1 MKPGRKTLVDPT
13 PLDVSDLP
21 AGRAASRI
29 AFIELVAHVTKGV
42 GARELM
48 KLRPFQKEIIRG
60 AYRRGVRTALVS
72 MPRAN
77 GKTGLAA
84 ALSLAELFLGDSP
97 EVLVV
102 ASDERQARITFN
114 LVKRMIEMNP
124 VLSDRVLIYQ
134 NRIEV
139 PSTGGVLIPLPADPN
154 ALHGWDP
161 SLLIVDE
168 LHTVTES
175 VWEAVTS
182 VTGKRPESLTLA
194 ISTPASSQDSI
205 MWKLVQHGRSGDDPA
220 FFIKEFAAPEGCAL
234 DDVEAWKIAN
244 PALACRRPFLS
255 KDGMEAARKTL
266 REPTFRQLR
275 LGQWVTSDDAWLPHG
290 AWDSIADSSR
300 VVDEGERIVMAF
312 DGSASGDSTVL
323 IGCTVKDPHLFVIG
337 MWENTG
343 DKRWRV
349 PRAEVGRAVDT
360 AFEKYDVVELA
371 CDPWGWRSEI
381 EAWADRHG
389 DKRVIHWDTSYRR
402 RMAPATDLLYQAVMQ
417 HEVSHD
423 GDSRLAAH
431 VAHTMAES
439 TSMGDVVKKD
449 RRNSPRKIDAAV
461 ASIAAYDRAVFHAK
475 KKPSRKVVTFA

>member
-21 AGRAASRI
+21 VGRAASRV
-29 AFIELVAHVTKGV
+29 AFIELFAHVTKGV

-205 MWKLVQHGRSGDDPA
+205 MWKLVQHGREGSDKS
-220 FFIKEFAAPEGCAL
+220 FYLKEFSAPEGCAL

-275 LGQWVTSDDAWLPHG
+275 LGQWVTSEDAWLPHG
-290 AWDSIADSSR
+290 AWDDIAAPER
-300 VVDEGERIVMAF
+300 VLGKRERIVMAF

-323 IGCTVKDPHLFVIG
+323 IGCTVRDPHLFVIG
-337 MWENTG
+337 MWENPG
-343 DKRWRV
+343 DNRWRV
-349 PRAEVGRAVDT
+349 PRAEVDRAVAS
-360 AFEKYDVVELA
+360 AFKRFNVAELA

-381 EAWADRHG
+381 EEWARRHG
-389 DKRVIHWDTSYRR
+389 RRRVIHWDTSYRR

-417 HEVSHD
+417 HEVTHD

-461 ASIAAYDRAVFHAK
+461 ASIAAYDRAVFHAN
-475 KKPSRKVVTFA
+475 RAINGKVHLS